1 MKPFARLLPL
11 LVAASFPLAAD
22 RIDVSSQTS
31 AWVHPG
37 AEVEIHFGVWTYGWN
52 NPGFSPYPTQLGLQI
67 IGQLPSL
74 PPALIPDSTAAYF
87 PGLLFTGWLESL
99 DGTVSVPLY
108 DPNADRLGLP
118 VGTLLV
124 SPGTFSAGGDSPLDV
139 AVLAAFVSM
148 SQLTSESLF
157 GPNIGSR
164 TNAARIRLD
173 NIGDGFTL
181 GIGSGYTVRNSV
193 SEPGIAGLGPA
204 QTAGTTGQVEV
215 VNPEPSTWLTLACAL
230 VLLGFLRRRR
240 AAVAIRSRT

>member
-11 LVAASFPLAAD
+11 LIAVSSPLAAG
-22 RIDVSSQTS
+22 RIDVSNQTF

-37 AEVEIHFGVWTYGWN
+37 AGVEIHFGVWSYGWN
-52 NPGFSPYPTQLGLQI
+52 NPGYSPYPTQLGLEI
-67 IGQLPSL
+67 IGQLPSSL
-74 PPALIPDSTAAYF
+74 AAPIPDSTAAYF

-148 SQLTSESLF
+148 SQETSEALF
-157 GPNIGSR
+157 GANIGSR
-164 TNAARIRLD
+164 TNAALIRLD
-173 NIGDGFTL
+173 NIGQGFTV
-181 GIGSGYTVRNSV
+181 GIGPGYTARNSV

-240 AAVAIRSRT
+240 AAIRSRT